1 MNKKISTLLTSALLV
16 GSVAANAQWGT
27 VDAVSSIEQLANGSR
42 YYVLSTDG
50 TPLSR
55 ASQTLVKAAY
65 VDG

>member
-42 YYVLSTDG
+42 YYVLVHHC
-50 TPLSR
+50 
-55 ASQTLVKAAY
+55 LVSVKL
-65 VDG
+65 